1 MEVTARGLEFRRG
14 RHTVLSLPE
23 LTFANGRVTAVL
35 GPNGS
40 GKTTLLR
47 LIAALERPSSGE
59 VLLDGRPA
67 RPTRETRESIAYAFQ
82 QAAFLTG
89 PVRSNMDLALR
100 LRGLGGPE
108 RAARIEQAAAA
119 CGIAHLLD
127 RDSHR
132 ISGGEAQ
139 RANLAR
145 ALCLRAPVTL
155 LDEPMH
161 GLDRGTREALLA
173 ELPGMLRTFATT
185 TLLVTHERDEAMRL
199 GDDLAVLM
207 GGRVRAHGA
216 KGAVFRSPPDIEVAA
231 FLGYTIVGRTA
242 VRPGALRLG
251 AGDFELSLRVEG
263 VSDVGTHFEVWGH
276 AGETLVRAI
285 AAGELPAAGAEAV
298 VSAERSAVVQF

>member
-1 MEVTARGLEFRRG
+1 
-14 RHTVLSLPE
+14 LPE

-161 GLDRGTREALLA
+161 GLDRGTRETLLA

-276 AGETLVRAI
+276 AGETAVRAI
-285 AAGELPAAGAEAV
+285 ATGELPAAGAEAV

>member
-1 MEVTARGLEFRRG
+1 VEVTARGLEFRRG
-14 RHTVLSLPE
+14 RHTVLSFPE

-276 AGETLVRAI
+276 AGETAVRAI
-285 AAGELPAAGAEAV
+285 ATGELPAAGAEAV

>member
-14 RHTVLSLPE
+14 RHTVLSIPE

-161 GLDRGTREALLA
+161 GLDRGTRETLLA

-276 AGETLVRAI
+276 AGETAVRAI
-285 AAGELPAAGAEAV
+285 ATGELPAAGAEAV

>member
-161 GLDRGTREALLA
+161 GLDRGTRETLLA

-216 KGAVFRSPPDIEVAA
+216 KGAVFRSPPGIEVAA

-276 AGETLVRAI
+276 AGETAVRAI
-285 AAGELPAAGAEAV
+285 ATGELPAAGAEAV